1 MLCFATFDMQLQ
13 GTKYV
18 QIFMRK
24 RVIKEDWC
32 LGKKDMSEFDSES
45 QSGPGSL
52 TWSVKLE
59 NNWDVNEL

>member
-1 MLCFATFDMQLQ
+1 MD
-13 GTKYV
+13 KNV
-18 QIFMRK
+18 QMFMKK

-45 QSGPGSL
+45 QSGRGSL

-59 NNWDVNEL
+59 NNWDVNYL